1 MITLVLL
8 ASHLSFG
15 ILEGYDRILLSVGT
29 AIVTE
34 AALSRFVRG
43 TWPNVASAYITG
55 ISVGILIRSAFFWP
69 YALGAALSIA
79 SKYVLRFRGR
89 HLWNP
94 SNFGI
99 CALFFLAAWAVAP
112 LTVQWGNAVWPM
124 IAIWVIGSV
133 TIWRLGRFHVCLAY
147 VLTFL
152 ALAPVRAW
160 LSGDPVLAEVAPI
173 TGPMYQLFVFF
184 MITDPR
190 TTPATVRRRVAVA
203 VLVGIVEAGL
213 RLAEV
218 VYAPFYALFLVGPP
232 ALALEVSSDASSAA
246 EASRRREGKA

>member
-1 MITLVLL
+1 MV
-8 ASHLSFG
+8 
-15 ILEGYDRILLSVGT
+15 T
-29 AIVTE
+29 AIVVETV
-34 AALSRFVRG
+34 LSRFLRG
-43 TWPNVASAYITG
+43 IWPNVASAYITG
-55 ISVGILIRSAFFWP
+55 ISVGILIRSAFYWP
-69 YALGAALSIA
+69 YALGAALSIT

-112 LTVQWGNAVWPM
+112 LTVQWGNEVWPM
-124 IAIWVIGSV
+124 AAIWVIGSV
-133 TIWRLGRFHVCLAY
+133 TIWRLGRFHVCAAY

-160 LSGDPVLAEVAPI
+160 ITGDPVIAEIAPI

-190 TTPATVRRRVAVA
+190 TTPSSTRRRVIVA
-203 VLVGIVEAGL
+203 VLVGVVEAAL
-213 RLAEV
+213 RLAEI

-232 ALALEVSSDASSAA
+232 ALALELW
-246 EASRRREGKA
+246 RREPGTTREEGRTKPAVGLGAPFDPAGGNPE